1 MDSSFPGHIP
11 INDLLNVINA
21 LRQGDTAAA
30 EQLSGVLWN
39 PIHLA
44 VVRILGDDSLDK
56 DDVTQDSLLAALDYF
71 KRDVEFKGDPVKLA
85 VTIAR
90 NRCIDILRKR
100 TNNPEVDLTPMADWI
115 ADPGSSALDD
125 LEQSELYSQLQKA
138 LNQISESCG
147 RLLRSLYLQKTST
160 EVIRQQLG
168 LKSVHA
174 VYYRREVCLQEAKK
188 FLQRS
193 LVFRSGNNG
202 GRGSSM
208 VDGSE
213 VME

>member
-147 RLLRSLYLQKTST
+147 RLLRSTARWMGFHKTPLNCSAA
-160 EVIRQQLG
+160 
-168 LKSVHA
+168 A
-174 VYYRREVCLQEAKK
+174 V
-188 FLQRS
+188 S
-193 LVFRSGNNG
+193 P
-202 GRGSSM
+202 
-208 VDGSE
+208 
-213 VME
+213 